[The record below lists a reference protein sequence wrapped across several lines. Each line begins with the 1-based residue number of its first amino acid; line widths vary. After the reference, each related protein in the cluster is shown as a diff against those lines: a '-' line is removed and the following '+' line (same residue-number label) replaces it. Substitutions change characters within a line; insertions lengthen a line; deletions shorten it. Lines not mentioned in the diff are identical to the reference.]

1 MSLLLAAP
9 SSRMS
14 ESAPPPPLRSNLRL
28 ARVDSE
34 DRLGFEDPTM
44 GFDIDDN
51 HWASIE
57 STPIQLNLPLRAG
70 SSDFDYSEVMDLSR
84 ENSAEKVDSSI
95 AKHRHSTSNVHISSL
110 TRHFYLYNHGIPFA
124 SSVSSSAMSLGEH
137 VAPRPPPPRASIQ
150 LTMTLLEQISNS
162 IHVFRPSKSLAEIT
176 QTEAKRKQ
184 QLSQLSSRLLYLDG
198 GDINSSSNGTGP
210 GGGVSSVADI
220 DIVISGGGL
229 KGYFMAGAS
238 AILQKE
244 LIKNNVK
251 IARVAGASAGAWAGM
266 FLLTGVTTTH
276 WLETYYACLERDT
289 TPILEVYKDLWE
301 WFRHTMPK
309 NAYVMCSGKLFIS
322 LTVLSNWG
330 TVTNKIISTFDNNDE
345 LFEVCM
351 ASSCIPYLTTNQR
364 SWLFRG
370 EHVLD
375 GGITNNTPVF
385 TDGVRRQLVFRL
397 FDVEYPWRLLV
408 SARDSCIDALVLR
421 GAILMARFL
430 EGEKCDAIAWLEKSE
445 TKVDLTNRY
454 VRPNYSA
461 RVVLAPLTVFLRVIY
476 MNSGLPRLGSLLTGL
491 FSTRQGSSSGG
502 DCAQVVP
509 FHDAQ
514 KEFGGSS
521 TKYVMG
527 ALYASLVDFLR
538 RIHLLL

>member
-1 MSLLLAAP
+1 
-9 SSRMS
+9 MS
-14 ESAPPPPLRSNLRL
+14 EAVPPPPPSARLSLRCTERNSF
-28 ARVDSE
+28 E
-34 DRLGFEDPTM
+34 EPTLGII
-44 GFDIDDN
+44 DIDDDT

-57 STPIQLNLPLRAG
+57 TTPIRLNRSHLSG
-70 SSDFDYSEVMDLSR
+70 SESESDYNVVLDLSR
-84 ENSAEKVDSSI
+84 ENSGADFESARSKRRPSS
-95 AKHRHSTSNVHISSL
+95 SNVHISSL
-110 TRHFYLYNHGIPFA
+110 TRHFYLYNHGIASA
-124 SSVSSSAMSLGEH
+124 SSANLSTDYLLEQTD
-137 VAPRPPPPRASIQ
+137 PRPPPPRPSIQ
-150 LTMTLLEQISNS
+150 LTLALLEQISTS
-162 IHVFRPSKSLAEIT
+162 IHVFRPSRSLAELT
-176 QTEAKRKQ
+176 QTEARKKKQ
-184 QLSQLSSRLLYLDG
+184 YSSRLLYSDG
-198 GDINSSSNGTGP
+198 GDINSSSSSS
-210 GGGVSSVADI
+210 GGDRTSVADI

-266 FLLTGVTTTH
+266 FLLTGVTTAH

-289 TPILEVYKDLWE
+289 VPILDVYKGLWE
-301 WFRHTMPK
+301 WFRHTMPR
-309 NAYVMCSGKLFIS
+309 NAHEMCTGKLFIS

-330 TVTNKIISTFDNNDE
+330 TVRNRIVSNYDNNEE

-351 ASSCIPYLTTNQR
+351 ASSCIPYLTTAQR
-364 SWLFRG
+364 TWLFRG

-385 TDGVRRQLVFRL
+385 TDGIRRQLVFRL

-445 TKVDLTNRY
+445 TKADLASRY

-461 RVVLAPLTVFLRVIY
+461 RVVLAPLTVLLRVAY
-476 MNSGLPRLGSLLTGL
+476 VNSGLHRLGSLLSGL
-491 FSTRQGSSSGG
+491 FSRRSGDDDG
-502 DCAQVVP
+502 CAQVVR
-509 FHDAQ
+509 FQDAQ

-521 TKYVMG
+521 VNYVLG